1 MFKRLLLILAI
12 GFLLFASPIFAMN
25 KININKAT
33 VQELEQL
40 KGVGPKIAQKI
51 VDYRDKNGPFKKPED
66 ITLVQGIG
74 PKILETN
81 KDIIVVSDD
90 AQIEAKPVEGATPP
104 PVKDQKSVP
113 APPAA
118 KTPKN

>member
-1 MFKRLLLILAI
+1 MFKRLLLVLAI
-12 GFLLFASPIFAMN
+12 GFFLFASPLFAMN

-51 VDYRDKNGPFKKPED
+51 IDYRDKNGPFKKPED
-66 ITLVQGIG
+66 ITLVQGVG

-81 KDIIVVSDD
+81 KDTIVVSDD
-90 AQIEAKPVEGATPP
+90 AQVKPAEGTAPP
-104 PVKDQKSVP
+104 AAVQKSVP
-113 APPAA
+113 AAPEKA
-118 KTPKN
+118 PKN